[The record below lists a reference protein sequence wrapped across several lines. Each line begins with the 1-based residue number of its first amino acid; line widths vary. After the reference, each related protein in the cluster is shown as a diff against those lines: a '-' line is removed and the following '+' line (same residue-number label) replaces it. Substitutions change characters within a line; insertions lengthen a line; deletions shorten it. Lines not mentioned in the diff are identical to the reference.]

1 MHTRWLLLLFA
12 AVAPL
17 GTAAPLTFQAA
28 LDLAERQGP
37 TLAARTA
44 RTESARS
51 AAVSADSLPDPKL
64 IAGLENVP
72 VQGPERWTLNSDPMT
87 MGKVGLMQEVPNSAK
102 REARR
107 ETAQAAI
114 DRAETEE
121 KAEALKLKRE
131 AAAAWIGRYY
141 AEQRVGLFD
150 KLEQENRVLAEAVRA
165 QIAGGR
171 GQPSDTV
178 MPRQEEAL
186 LADRRDELARDVVKS
201 VAELRRL
208 IGPAADEPLAGTP
221 PAFDFAPEATRQHL
235 LRHPELAAF
244 APMLREAQAQ
254 VREAEAIKKPD
265 WGVQVAYQRR
275 WNNFGDMVSV
285 EFTMDLPLFS
295 ATRQD
300 PQIAARQREVVRIEA
315 EREAMERDHLAELE
329 SDLGDYSALARQI
342 DRAEHVSLPLA
353 QEKAELQLASY
364 RAGKS
369 DVAALIA
376 ARKEWI
382 EQRLRLLDLNSRRD
396 TLAARLTYLYGEK
409 P

>member
-12 AVAPL
+12 AAASPL
-17 GTAAPLTFQAA
+17 AAAPLTFQAA

-51 AAVSADSLPDPKL
+51 AAVSADALPDPKL
-64 IAGLENVP
+64 IGGLENVP
-72 VQGPERWTLNSDPMT
+72 VQGPERWSLNSDPMT
-87 MGKVGLMQEVPNSAK
+87 MGKVGLMQEVPNAAK

-107 ETAQAAI
+107 ESAQAAVA
-114 DRAETEE
+114 RAETEE
-121 KAEALKLKRE
+121 RAEALKLRRE

-141 AEQRVGLFD
+141 AEQRVALFD
-150 KLEQENRVLAEAVRA
+150 DLEKENRVLAEAVRA

-171 GQPSDTV
+171 GQPADTV

-208 IGPAADEPLAGTP
+208 IGPAADEPLAGSP
-221 PAFDFAPEATRQHL
+221 PAFDFVPEATRAHL
-235 LRHPELAAF
+235 KRHPELAVF

-254 VREAEAIKKPD
+254 VHEAEAMKKPD

-285 EFTMDLPLFS
+285 EFTMDLPIFG

-300 PQIAARQREVVRIEA
+300 PQIAAKQREVVRVEA
-315 EREAMERDHLAELE
+315 EREAMERDHLAALE
-329 SDLGDYSALARQI
+329 SDLGDYAALARQI
-342 DRAEHVSLPLA
+342 DRAENVSLPLA
-353 QEKAELQLASY
+353 REKADLQLASY

-369 DVAALIA
+369 DVAALVT

-382 EQRLRLLDLNSRRD
+382 EQRLRLLDLRNRRD
-396 TLAARLTYLYGEK
+396 ALAAKLTYLYGEM